1 MHSLAL
7 EVGLKDESGSPKDRP
22 ERMAAMKDIDLRTI
36 QPVQERRTPEKP
48 AAGEK
53 ASGEAFQ
60 KELASAVNRAQDAGN
75 AGSIA
80 DRVRKVE
87 QDVNQTSQQINE
99 ARNNLQRML
108 VEMQIRNPRNE
119 K

>member
-1 MHSLAL
+1 
-7 EVGLKDESGSPKDRP
+7 
-22 ERMAAMKDIDLRTI
+22 MAAMKDIDLRTI
-36 QPVQERRTPEKP
+36 LPVQERRTPEKP

-60 KELASAVNRAQDAGN
+60 KELASAVNRAQDQN
-75 AGSIA
+75 PGSIA